1 MNKII
6 LFTASAVM
14 ALSSCTQNT
23 GKQPDRKDIL
33 AEHMDTTVNPAKDF
47 FSYAN
52 GGWIKANP
60 IPASERRW
68 GIDKLILN
76 ETYDRMKKL
85 SEESAG
91 DTKAEKGS
99 NTQKIGD
106 FWFAGMDTVTIE
118 KQGITKLQ
126 PVLDKINALKEKN
139 ELVDEVAWLQTIG
152 VSALFSLGVWQDE
165 KNSDAYAY
173 HLYQGG
179 IGLPNRDYYFNND
192 SRTQNIRKE
201 YVGHVAKMFQ
211 LMGED
216 EAAAKKHA
224 DAVMKLET
232 SLAKAS
238 RKLEDLR
245 DPYAN
250 YNKMNV
256 EGLNKMNP
264 SMNWSSTLQKM
275 NVKNIDSVIVG
286 QPEFYKAVEENLKS
300 TSLDDWKTY
309 LKWNVVNTF
318 ASDLSKAFD
327 AQNFYFY
334 GTIISGTKE
343 QRPRWKRVLDSQENY
358 LGYALGQLYVQKYY
372 SPETKQ
378 RYEKLTDNI
387 INTYKER
394 IEKLDWMSNETKQ
407 KALAKLATVRKKVG
421 YPDKWRDYS
430 SMNISRSS
438 LVENAIEGNKWQ
450 YNYYLDKLGKPVD
463 RNEWEMTPQTW
474 NAYYNPS
481 NNEIVLPAA
490 AFIIPGLPDSLADD
504 AIIYGYAGASTI
516 GHEITHGF
524 DDEGRQFDA
533 KGNLSNWWTKAD
545 EEAFTKK
552 AQRYVQ
558 QFSNYTVLDS
568 MHVNGKATLGENIA
582 DLGGV
587 VIGLEA
593 FKKTEQYKKGEKI
606 SGLTPVQ
613 RFFLG
618 YALSWMMHTRPEA
631 LANQIL
637 TDVHSPAFLRV
648 NGPMSNIPDF
658 YSAFGVKEGDAMWR
672 ADSLRVAIW

>member
-1 MNKII
+1 MKKFIVI
-6 LFTASAVM
+6 AALAAV
-14 ALSSCTQNT
+14 AVNGCTPSSS
-23 GKQPDRKDIL
+23 KKEERKDIL
-33 AEHMDTTVNPAKDF
+33 AEHLDTTVNPAKDF

-52 GGWIKANP
+52 GGWIKNNP

-76 ETYDRMKKL
+76 ETYDRMRKL
-85 SEESAG
+85 SEESSA

-106 FWFAGMDTVTIE
+106 FWSAGMDTVTIE
-118 KQGITKLQ
+118 KQGISKLQ
-126 PVLDKINALKEKN
+126 PELDVINNIKDKN
-139 ELVDEVAWLQTIG
+139 ALVDEIAHLQMIG
-152 VSALFSLGVWQDE
+152 VSALFSPGIYQDE
-165 KNSDAYAY
+165 KNSEVYAF
-173 HLYQGG
+173 HLGQGG
-179 IGLPNRDYYFNND
+179 LGLPNRDYYFNND
-192 SRTQNIRKE
+192 ARTQNIRKE
-201 YVGHVAKMFQ
+201 YVSHLAKMFQ
-211 LMGED
+211 LLGED
-216 EAAAKKHA
+216 ESTAKKHS
-224 DAVMKLET
+224 DVVMKLET
-232 SLAKAS
+232 SLAKSS

-250 YNKMNV
+250 YNKMNID
-256 EGLNKMNP
+256 GLSKLNP
-264 SMNWSSTLQKM
+264 SMNWKGTLQKM
-275 NVKNIDSVIVG
+275 QVTNIDSVIVG
-286 QPEFYKAVEENLKS
+286 QPEFYRAVEENLKN

-309 LKWNVVNTF
+309 LRWNVINTF
-318 ASDLSKAFD
+318 ASDLSSAFD
-327 AQNFYFY
+327 KQNFAFY
-334 GTIISGTKE
+334 GTVISGTKE
-343 QRPRWKRVLDSQENY
+343 QRPRWKRVLDAQEGY

-372 SPETKQ
+372 SPETKK
-378 RYEKLTDNI
+378 RYETLTDNI
-387 INTYKER
+387 LASYKEH
-394 IEKLDWMSNETKQ
+394 IEKVSWMSDSTKQ
-407 KALAKLATVRKKVG
+407 KALVKLATVRKKVG
-421 YPDKWRDYS
+421 YPEKWRDYS

-438 LVENAIEGNKWQ
+438 FVENAIEGNKWQ
-450 YNYYLDKLGKPVD
+450 YNYYLNKLGKPVD
-463 RNEWEMTPQTW
+463 RDEWEMTPQTW

-533 KGNLSNWWTKAD
+533 KGNLSNWWSKKD
-545 EEAFTKK
+545 EEAFT
-552 AQRYVQ
+552 QRAKLYINQYNNYV
-558 QFSNYTVLDS
+558 VLDS
-568 MHVNGKATLGENIA
+568 MHVNGKASLGENIA

-587 VIGLEA
+587 VIGIDA
-593 FKKTEQYKKGEKI
+593 FKKTEEYKKGEKI
-606 SGLTPVQ
+606 AGLTPMQ

-658 YSAFGVKEGDAMWR
+658 YSAFNVKEGDAMWR
-672 ADSLRVAIW
+672 GDSVRVSIW